1 MVARKKVVSGDGDVV
16 AMKAMMIV
24 RLVVMIMVIVPH

>member
-1 MVARKKVVSGDGDVV
+1 VVSGDGDVV